1 VASQSAV
8 LQSSPV
14 MTSRI
19 SIISSNSL
27 QRMAKLK
34 PVKQ

>member
-1 VASQSAV
+1 VASQSAI
-8 LQSSPV
+8 LQV